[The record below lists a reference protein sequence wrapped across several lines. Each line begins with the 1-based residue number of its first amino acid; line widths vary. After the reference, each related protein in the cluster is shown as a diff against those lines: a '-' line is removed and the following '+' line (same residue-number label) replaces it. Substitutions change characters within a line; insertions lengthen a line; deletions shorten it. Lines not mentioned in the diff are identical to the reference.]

1 MAAPKQKSGAV
12 YDVLIVGGG
21 MVGAA
26 LACALGDSSLKV
38 ALLDRA
44 PPAAPDKG
52 YDVQGRTNAASA
64 GCAGAADQRVSAITL
79 ASQIFFENVGA
90 WAGMARRRVS
100 PVREMQVWSEGGSG
114 SIHFNAAE
122 IGEPCLAWIIENRVI
137 QSSLIERLHQFTNVH
152 YLCPVE
158 IVDITLADNSA
169 AVMLKDG
176 RLLQARLLVG
186 ADGADSEVRRAAGIE
201 TQSLNLN
208 QKGIVATA
216 TTEKPHEA
224 TARQRFL
231 ATGPLAFLPLD
242 EPHACSIVWSA
253 DTARADQL
261 LALDDAGFISELQNA
276 FGESLGKI
284 QTLGPRAAFP
294 LALSH
299 AKTYTAPHLVLV
311 GDAAH
316 TVHPLAGQGVNLGFL
331 DAATLAE
338 VLLDAAAKQ
347 KNIGMHGVLRRYER
361 WRKGDNFAMVSITG
375 GFRYLFGNDLPV
387 VSQLRNWGM
396 DLTNAATPV
405 KNFIMRRA
413 SGLEG
418 DLPKLARRA
427 LH

>member
-1 MAAPKQKSGAV
+1 MTATKQKSGAA

-26 LACALGDSSLKV
+26 LACALGNSPFKV

-44 PPAAPDKG
+44 PTTTPPEKE
-52 YDVQGRTNAASA
+52 Y
-64 GCAGAADQRVSAITL
+64 DQRVSAITL
-79 ASQIFFENVGA
+79 ASQSLFENIGA
-90 WAGMARRRVS
+90 WDGMVRRRVS

-137 QSSLIERLHQFTNVH
+137 QTALIERLHQFTNVH
-152 YLCPVE
+152 CLCPVE
-158 IVDITLADNSA
+158 VSDITLADNGT
-169 AVMLKDG
+169 VITLEDG

-186 ADGADSEVRRAAGIE
+186 ADGADSTVRRAAGID
-201 TQSLNLN
+201 TQSFDLR
-208 QKGIVATA
+208 QKGIVATV
-216 TTEKPHEA
+216 TTENPHEQI
-224 TARQRFL
+224 ARQRFL

-242 EPHACSIVWSA
+242 EPRTCSIVWSA
-253 DTARADQL
+253 DNVRADQL
-261 LALDDAGFISELQNA
+261 LVLDNAAFLSELQKA

-284 QTLGPRAAFP
+284 QTIGPRAGFP

-299 AKTYTAPHLVLV
+299 AKAYTAPHLALV

-331 DAATLAE
+331 DAATLVE
-338 VLLDAAAKQ
+338 VLLEAVVKQ
-347 KNIGMHGVLRRYER
+347 KDIGSQAVLRRYER
-361 WRKGDNFAMVSITG
+361 WRKGDNLAMVSITG
-375 GFRYLFGNDLPV
+375 GFRYLFSNDLPV
-387 VSQLRNWGM
+387 VSQLRNWGLS
-396 DLTNAATPV
+396 LTDAATPV

-427 LH
+427 WH